1 MLAVE
6 ECLER
11 AFFQADAPR
20 GRLDLSRFPAYNDS
34 YRLAYR
40 VLRLDL
46 DVPLAAVQGPPGSG
60 KTYIVELLAEDY
72 IVNQL
77 LESNELIFYIAPT
90 NELVF
95 DACVRVLAAI
105 FRKVAP
111 DRKERCRWAR
121 GIPDVVR
128 VLGYRIKS
136 SRRPALQEI
145 CGDGIDAAKMVDLKI
160 DENVR
165 LVFSTEFQ
173 RPYIED
179 KGGKRPIKVIV
190 DESSKSPYFRALIPM
205 VRRIAASQYKDFP
218 EALVAL
224 GDPQQAISITEYG
237 RDILLMNVVK
247 RKLKE
252 HKLEDRYKLLDV
264 TFRLPEPSH
273 EPISAGYYG
282 GLLKALEDGSR
293 RLSGLNFDSRNVL
306 AQMNKYINVSKTE
319 VQRVVSLLEEAI
331 NSKIPLAVLDVEVF
345 KSGDTL
351 DETRAKLG
359 FYATLAL
366 YLWSKGLGGGLGLA
380 ATSIYSDMSW
390 SIDFQM
396 GRLRLGFDNSYT
408 VQAMIGGEQDFVVTM
423 LGKEYAASDWAEMFA
438 TLYAREPE
446 LLNVQL
452 SRHRRLLVAIGCV
465 ECLKNFSLRRGGV
478 YDERISNTGKKMVE
492 LIEGRRA
499 VYGCFKQSRCLR

>member
-6 ECLER
+6 DCLER
-11 AFFQADAPR
+11 AFSQAEAPR
-20 GRLDLSRFPAYNDS
+20 RQLDLSRFPAYSDS
-34 YRLAYR
+34 YRLAYQA
-40 VLRLDL
+40 LRLDL

-60 KTYIVELLAEDY
+60 KTYIVELLAEEY

-77 LESNELIFYIAPT
+77 LELNELIFYIAPT

-111 DRKERCRWAR
+111 DPGERCRWAR

-136 SRRPALQEI
+136 SRRPALQRV
-145 CGDGIDAAKMVDLKI
+145 CGDGIEAAKMVDLKI

-173 RPYIED
+173 RPYIE
-179 KGGKRPIKVIV
+179 GGKRPIKVIV

-205 VRRIAASQYKDFP
+205 VRRIAASQYIDFP

-247 RKLKE
+247 RKLRE
-252 HKLEDRYKLLDV
+252 RGLDDRYKLLDV

-293 RLSGLNFDSRNVL
+293 RLSGFNFDSRKVL
-306 AQMNKYINVSKTE
+306 AQMNKYINVSKEE
-319 VQRVVSLLEEAI
+319 VERVVSLLEDAI
-331 NSKIPLAVLDVEVF
+331 NSKIPLAVLDVDAF

-366 YLWSKGLGGGLGLA
+366 YLWSQGLGGGLGLA
-380 ATSIYSDMSW
+380 ATSIYTDMSW

-396 GRLRLGFDNSYT
+396 GRLGLRFDNSYT

-423 LGKEYAASDWAEMFA
+423 LGKEYATSNLAEMFA

-478 YDERISNTGKKMVE
+478 YDERISDTGKKMME
-492 LIEGRRA
+492 LIEGGKA

>member
-6 ECLER
+6 NCLER
-11 AFFQADAPR
+11 AFFQGEVPR
-20 GRLDLSRFPAYNDS
+20 WRLDLSRFPAYNDS
-34 YRLAYR
+34 YRLAYQA
-40 VLRLDL
+40 LRLDL

-72 IVNQL
+72 MVNQL
-77 LESNELIFYIAPT
+77 LELNELVFYIAPT

-111 DRKERCRWAR
+111 DPGERCRWAR

-136 SRRPALQEI
+136 SRRPALQGI
-145 CGDGIDAAKMVDLKI
+145 CGDGIEAAKMVDLKI

-173 RPYIED
+173 RPYIE
-179 KGGKRPIKVIV
+179 GGKRPVKVIV

-205 VRRIAASQYKDFP
+205 VRRIAASQYRDFP

-247 RKLKE
+247 RKLRE
-252 HKLEDRYKLLDV
+252 RGLEYLYKLLDV

-293 RLSGLNFDSRNVL
+293 RLSRFNFDSRNVL
-306 AQMNKYINVSKTE
+306 TQMNKYINVSKAE
-319 VQRVVSLLEEAI
+319 VQRVVSLLEDAI
-331 NSKIPLAVLDVEVF
+331 NSKIPLAVLDVDAF

-380 ATSIYSDMSW
+380 ATSIYTDMSW

-396 GRLRLGFDNSYT
+396 GRLRLGFDSSYT

-423 LGKEYAASDWAEMFA
+423 LGKEYAASNLAEMFA

-465 ECLKNFSLRRGGV
+465 ECLKNFSLRRGGI
-478 YDERISNTGKKMVE
+478 YDERISDTGKKMME
-492 LIEGRRA
+492 LIEGGRA

>member
-6 ECLER
+6 DCLER
-11 AFFQADAPR
+11 AFSQAEVPR
-20 GRLDLSRFPAYNDS
+20 RRLDLSLFPAYSDS
-34 YRLAYR
+34 YRLAYQA
-40 VLRLDL
+40 LRLDL

-77 LESNELIFYIAPT
+77 LESNELVFYIAPT

-105 FRKVAP
+105 FRKVAS

-136 SRRPALQEI
+136 SRRPALQGI
-145 CGDGIDAAKMVDLKI
+145 CGDGIEAAKMVDLKI

-173 RPYIED
+173 RPYIE
-179 KGGKRPIKVIV
+179 GGKRPIKVIV

-205 VRRIAASQYKDFP
+205 VRRIAASQYRDFP

-247 RKLKE
+247 RKLRERGLE
-252 HKLEDRYKLLDV
+252 HLYKLLDV

-293 RLSGLNFDSRNVL
+293 RLSGFNFDSRKVL
-306 AQMNKYINVSKTE
+306 AQMNKYINVSKAE
-319 VQRVVSLLEEAI
+319 VQRVVSLLEDAI
-331 NSKIPLAVLDVEVF
+331 NSKIPLAVLDVDVF

-366 YLWSKGLGGGLGLA
+366 YLWSKGLGSGLGLA
-380 ATSIYSDMSW
+380 ATSIYTDMSW
-390 SIDFQM
+390 SIKFQM
-396 GRLRLGFDNSYT
+396 GRLGLRFDNSYT

-423 LGKEYAASDWAEMFA
+423 LGKEYAASNLAEMFA
-438 TLYAREPE
+438 TLYAKEPE

-465 ECLKNFSLRRGGV
+465 ECLKDFSLRRGGI
-478 YDERISNTGKKMVE
+478 YDERISDTGKKMME
-492 LIEGRRA
+492 LIEGGRA

>member
-6 ECLER
+6 DCLER
-11 AFFQADAPR
+11 AFSQAEVPR
-20 GRLDLSRFPAYNDS
+20 RRLDLSRFPAYNDS

-95 DACVRVLAAI
+95 DACVRVLASI
-105 FRKVAP
+105 FRKVASDP
-111 DRKERCRWAR
+111 RERCRWAR

-136 SRRPALQEI
+136 SRRPALQGI
-145 CGDGIDAAKMVDLKI
+145 CGDGIEAAKMVDLKI

-173 RPYIED
+173 RPFIE
-179 KGGKRPIKVIV
+179 GGKRPIKVIV
-190 DESSKSPYFRALIPM
+190 DESSKSPYFRSLIPM
-205 VRRIAASQYKDFP
+205 VRRITANQYSDFP

-237 RDILLMNVVK
+237 RDILLMNVVR
-247 RKLKE
+247 RKLRE
-252 HKLEDRYKLLDV
+252 HGLEDRYKLLDV

-293 RLSGLNFDSRNVL
+293 RLSGFNFDSRNVL
-306 AQMNKYINVSKTE
+306 AQMNNYINANKAE
-319 VQRVVSLLEEAI
+319 VQRVVSLLEDAV
-331 NSKIPLAVLDVEVF
+331 NSRIPLAVLDVDAF
-345 KSGDTL
+345 RSNDTL
-351 DETRAKLG
+351 DEARAKLG

-366 YLWSKGLGGGLGLA
+366 FLWSKGLGGGLGLA

-396 GRLRLGFDNSYT
+396 GRVRLRFDNSHT

-423 LGKEYAASDWAEMFA
+423 LGKEYAASDWAEAFA

-465 ECLKNFSLRRGGV
+465 ECLKNFRLRRGGI
-478 YDERISNTGKKMVE
+478 YDERISEAGKKTME
-492 LIEGRRA
+492 LIEGGRA
-499 VYGCFKQSRCLR
+499 VYGCFKQSRCLK